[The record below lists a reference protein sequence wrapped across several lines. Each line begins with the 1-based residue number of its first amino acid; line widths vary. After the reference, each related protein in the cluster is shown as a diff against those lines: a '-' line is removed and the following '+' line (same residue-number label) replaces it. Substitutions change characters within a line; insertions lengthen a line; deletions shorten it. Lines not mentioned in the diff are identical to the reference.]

1 MKLSYRSIPLLF
13 VSLFASAASAFAGY
27 KLVQEP
33 LPNDLMQVH
42 IYELDNGLTVYLTEN
57 HETPTF
63 RSEITVRAGSKDDP
77 ADVTGLAHY
86 LEHLLFKGNAKMGS
100 SDWEKEK
107 VHIDRISDLY
117 EEHFNTEDPE
127 ERARIYEEIN
137 KESQL
142 AAQYAIPN
150 EFDTLISALGGS
162 GVNAYTA
169 PDRTVYLEELP
180 SNRLEQW
187 AVIESNRFSD
197 PVFRLFQPELEI
209 VYEEKNRAMDSK
221 DRLIQEKIFELLYGD
236 HPYGSQTAL
245 GSIEHLKKPSLKKI
259 HEFFNA
265 HYVANNMA
273 IALAG
278 DFEVEEVIEII
289 DEHFSSWKSGEI
301 PEFTRPMPA
310 PITEK
315 KAATITYPG
324 EENVI
329 IGFDTAPTKS
339 EDEQAL
345 KLVDMI
351 LDNANAGL
359 INLNLNQQQRV
370 SSAGSF
376 PYIRNDAGSQ
386 FLWGAPKEGQ
396 TLEEVEALLLE
407 QLDLLMAGEFEDWI
421 LPAIVTD
428 FKKSEKLA
436 LETNAGRLR
445 VISSSFGE
453 KKAWPDVVNEIS
465 RMESVTKEQLVAVA
479 NKYFSK
485 PYVVTYRKN
494 GDYTP
499 PTVPKPKFDPIDID
513 RSKQSEFVAD
523 VLAIESD
530 PIEPDFVEKGT
541 DYQVVDLANGTQLYY
556 VENPA
561 NDLFTLSKVFEM
573 GSSEKRKLSM
583 ASALLDKSGTTKRS
597 ASELKKAWY
606 ALGADFSFSVG
617 NHNTSLG
624 VSGLEENF
632 DETLALYSEV
642 LHESVGEPDVLKEL
656 IAIQLKQK
664 EDAMKEPS
672 VIFNALRNYARYGEE
687 SPFLTALSSD
697 EIKALTVDELI
708 GELNQLSKYKH
719 DYLYVGQMPVNEV
732 AAKLNKLER
741 TKIALLPTPERVQP
755 KLHQPQSNEISYVDY
770 ETAQSQIRIEFPG
783 GDFDESE
790 LPMIETFN
798 EYFYGGMSGIVFQ
811 EMREARALAY
821 SVWAH
826 YLVSDYADG
835 ENLVMGFI
843 GTQADKT
850 VDSIAAY
857 LDLWD
862 EMPRSTDRFA
872 IIKNS
877 LDNQYRVS
885 KIGFRDVLGAVKS
898 WERLGLEGDPR
909 EHRYEEI
916 MDASIEELFSFYDS
930 EIQGKPKMISILGPS
945 AAIDETKL
953 QEYGE
958 VTDLKIEDIF
968 VD

>member
-1 MKLSYRSIPLLF
+1 MKTKYAFFAFLLIPIF
-13 VSLFASAASAFAGY
+13 SLQAAY
-27 KLVQEP
+27 KLVQAP
-33 LPNDLMQVH
+33 LPDDLMQVH

-77 ADVTGLAHY
+77 ADATGLAHY

-107 VHIDRISDLY
+107 PHIDRITELY
-117 EEHFNTEDPE
+117 EEHFKEEDPE

-142 AAQYAIPN
+142 AAQYAVPN
-150 EFDTLISALGGS
+150 EFDTLISSLGGQ

-187 AVIESNRFSD
+187 AQIEANRFSN

-209 VYEEKNRAMDSK
+209 VYEEKNRAMDNK
-221 DRLIQEKIFELLYGD
+221 DRLIQEALFSLLYGE

-245 GSIEHLKKPSLKKI
+245 GSVEHLKKPSLAKI
-259 HEFFNA
+259 HEFFDA

-278 DFEVEEVIEII
+278 DFKVEDAIEVI
-289 DEHFSSWKSGEI
+289 DRHFSSWKSGDI

-315 KAATITYPG
+315 KSVTVQYPG
-324 EENVI
+324 QENVM

-339 EDEQAL
+339 EDEPAL
-345 KLVDMI
+345 KLIDMI

-359 INLNLNQQQRV
+359 INLNLSQQQRV
-370 SSAGSF
+370 AAAGSF

-407 QLDLLMAGEFEDWI
+407 QLDIIKSGEIEDWI

-428 FKKSEKLA
+428 FKKNEKLS
-436 LETNAGRLR
+436 LESNAGRLR
-445 VISSSFGE
+445 IISTSFGE
-453 KKAWPDVVNEIS
+453 KKEWPDVVGEIA
-465 RMESVTKEQLVAVA
+465 RMDALTKEDIVAVA

-485 PYVVTYRKN
+485 PYVVAYRRD

-499 PTVPKPKFDPIDID
+499 PTVPKPVFDPIDID
-513 RSKQSEFVAD
+513 RSKRSEFAAA
-523 VLAIESD
+523 VLATEAD
-530 PIEPDFVEKGT
+530 PIEPEFVVKGE
-541 DYQVVDLANGTQLYY
+541 DYQVMSLGKGVRLFY

-561 NDLFTLSKVFEM
+561 NDLFALSKVYEF
-573 GSSEKRKLSM
+573 GSREVRELPM
-583 ASALLDKSGTTKRS
+583 AAALLDKSGTGTQS
-597 ASELKKAWY
+597 PADLKKAWY
-606 ALGADFSFSVG
+606 SLGADFSFAVG
-617 NHNTSLG
+617 EHNTSLN

-632 DETLALYSEV
+632 DATLDLLQEV
-642 LHESVGEPDVLKEL
+642 LTDSQGDKSVLEEL
-656 IAIQLKQK
+656 VAIQLKQK

-672 VIFNALRNYARYGEE
+672 VIFNALRNYVRYGEE
-687 SPFLTALSSD
+687 SPFLTGLSSE
-697 EIKALTVDELI
+697 EIKALSVDELI
-708 GELNQLSKYKH
+708 GQLNRLSGYQH
-719 DYLYVGQMPVNEV
+719 DYLYVGKMPIKEV
-732 AAKLNKLER
+732 AKKLKKLGK
-741 TKIALLPTPERVQP
+741 TKMALKPAPERVAP
-755 KLHQPQSNEISYVDY
+755 KLHQPESNEIVYVDY

-783 GDFDESE
+783 GNFDEE
-790 LPMIETFN
+790 KLPEIETFN
-798 EYFYGGMSGIVFQ
+798 EYFYGGMGGIVFQ

-826 YLVSDYADG
+826 YLVSSFADG
-835 ENLVMGFI
+835 EDLVMGFI

-862 EMPRSTDRFA
+862 HMPKSEDRFA
-872 IIKNS
+872 VVKES

-885 KIGFRDVLGAVKS
+885 KIGFREILESVKA
-898 WERLGLEGDPR
+898 WERLGLDGDPR
-909 EHRYEEI
+909 EERYSEI
-916 MDASIEELFSFYDS
+916 MKGDLDSLFEFYGAEIEG
-930 EIQGKPKMISILGPS
+930 QPKMISILGPS
-945 AAIDETKL
+945 TSID
-953 QEYGE
+953 QEELKKYGE
-958 VTDLKIEDIF
+958 LRQVEIDDIF

>member
-1 MKLSYRSIPLLF
+1 MKVKYAFFAFLLIPILSLH
-13 VSLFASAASAFAGY
+13 AGY

-77 ADVTGLAHY
+77 ADATGLAHY

-100 SDWEKEK
+100 ADWEKEK
-107 VHIDRISDLY
+107 VHIDRITELY
-117 EEHFNTEDPE
+117 EEHFNEEDVE
-127 ERARIYEEIN
+127 ERTRILAEIN

-142 AAQYAIPN
+142 AAQYAIPS
-150 EFDTLISALGGS
+150 EFDTLISALGGQ
-162 GVNAYTA
+162 GINAYTA

-187 AVIESNRFSD
+187 AQIESNRFTD

-221 DRLIQEKIFELLYGD
+221 DRLIQEKVFELLYGE

-245 GSIEHLKKPSLKKI
+245 GSVEHLKKPSLKKI

-278 DFEVEEVIEII
+278 DFKVEEAMEVI
-289 DEHFSSWKSGEI
+289 DRHFSSWKSGDV

-315 KAATITYPG
+315 KSVTITYPG
-324 EENVI
+324 QENVI
-329 IGFDTAPTKS
+329 IGFDTAPNKHV
-339 EDEQAL
+339 DEPAL
-345 KLVDMI
+345 KLIDMI

-370 SSAGSF
+370 AQAGSF

-386 FLWGAPKEGQ
+386 FLYGAPKEGQ
-396 TLEEVEALLLE
+396 SLEEVEALLLE
-407 QLDLLMAGEFEDWI
+407 QLEIIKRGEIEDWI

-428 FKKSEKLA
+428 FKKNEKLSM
-436 LETNAGRLR
+436 ETNAGRLR
-445 VISSSFGE
+445 LISTSFGE
-453 KKAWPDVVNEIS
+453 KKAWADVVSEID
-465 RMESVTKEQLVAVA
+465 RMDALTKEDLVAVA
-479 NKYFSK
+479 NTYFSK
-485 PYVVTYRKN
+485 PYVVAYRKD

-499 PTVPKPKFDPIDID
+499 PTVPKPEFDPIDID
-513 RSKQSEFVAD
+513 RTKQSDFAAG
-523 VLAIESD
+523 VLSTESED
-530 PIEPDFVEKGT
+530 IEPEFLEKGD
-541 DYQVVDLANGTQLYY
+541 DYQVVKVAKGIRLFY

-561 NDLFTLSKVFEM
+561 NDLFALSKVFEM
-573 GSSEKRKLSM
+573 GSREIRELPM
-583 ASALLDKSGTTKRS
+583 TSALLDKSGTSSR
-597 ASELKKAWY
+597 APAELKKAWY
-606 ALGADFSFSVG
+606 ALGADFTFSVG
-617 NHNTSLG
+617 DHNTTLS

-632 DETLALYSEV
+632 DETLSLFEEV
-642 LHESVGEPDVLKEL
+642 LTDSQGDADVLEKL
-656 IAIQLKQK
+656 VAIQLKHK

-672 VIFNALRNYARYGEE
+672 MIFNALRNYTRYGDE
-687 SPFLTALSSD
+687 SPFLTGLSSE
-697 EIKALTVDELI
+697 EIKSLTVDDLI
-708 GELNQLSKYKH
+708 GQLNRLSGYQH
-719 DYLYVGQMPVNEV
+719 DYLYVGKMPAKEV
-732 AAKLNKLER
+732 AKKLKKLS
-741 TKIALLPTPERVQP
+741 KSKKALMPTPDIVLP
-755 KLHQPQSNEISYVDY
+755 KLHQPISNEIVYVDY

-783 GDFDESE
+783 GIYDEGMQ
-790 LPMIETFN
+790 PAIETFN
-798 EYFYGGMSGIVFQ
+798 EYFYGGMGGIVFQ

-826 YLVSDYADG
+826 YLVSGFTGG

-850 VDSIAAY
+850 VDSLAAY

-862 EMPRSTDRFA
+862 NMPHSNERFEVVRE
-872 IIKNS
+872 S

-885 KIGFRDVLGAVKS
+885 KIGFRDILASVKA
-898 WERLGLEGDPR
+898 WERLGLENDPR
-909 EHRYEEI
+909 KTRYEGVLEG
-916 MDASIEELFSFYDS
+916 DLDSLFEFYRA
-930 EIQGKPKMISILGPS
+930 EIQGKPKMISILGP
-945 AAIDETKL
+945 AASID
-953 QEYGE
+953 QEE
-958 VTDLKIEDIF
+958 LKKQGTLRQVEISEIF